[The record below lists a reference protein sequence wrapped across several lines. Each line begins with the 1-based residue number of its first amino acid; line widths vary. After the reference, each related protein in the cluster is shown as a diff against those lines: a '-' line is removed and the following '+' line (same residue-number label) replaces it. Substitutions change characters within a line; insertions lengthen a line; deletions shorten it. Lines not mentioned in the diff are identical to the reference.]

1 MIMSGKKPEKDSRQE
16 KLISSPFWDADP
28 VWPASLFHVN
38 KKNFWKM
45 KKIKEN
51 YLTNIRRFYII
62 STCKAKV
69 LYMR

>member
-38 KKNFWKM
+38 KKIFG
-45 KKIKEN
+45 
-51 YLTNIRRFYII
+51 R
-62 STCKAKV
+62 
-69 LYMR
+69 